1 MKTTSTNYNTYNQAN
16 SKPVWIAIFPDLPAS
31 SGKHCSASFLS
42 MDVNYQRTIIGL
54 NYHSIS
60 IDRLEP
66 STDLNNEYEII
77 FQDQDLAF
85 TQAMTDDN
93 IFGRSVTI
101 KLGFAEIAETDFLT
115 LPTLTVT
122 DVELLPDM
130 LSWRVRAQ
138 GALFNLY
145 QKIFRGLPQTLLN
158 GDIVTGAAT
167 INVDSTTGFR
177 DPTSPALPSYIKTCV
192 LIDGELKSY
201 TGLTGTSFTGCATI
215 GETGDVDHFDNAVV
229 KQAFAFCCD
238 PLTAALHV
246 LMTTDAGTNGF
257 YDLQIAGFGFGISVN
272 SVNYPSI
279 EKLGYK
285 IFNIEEFS
293 DLSATGT
300 AYLFAFQ
307 EEDGLQWLEENCLG
321 PGICYLFV
329 NSSGLLDVDAVDQFW
344 DLENWSAIKTLSNDE
359 IFSAS
364 FNFDAVV
371 NWIET
376 HYKRNPINSSYA
388 KRLQLELDDSVT
400 EYGRTATPFIYRL
413 AGNPFGDAS
422 LNAGTPRHFYWARRI
437 FNSYGDIS
445 GRVKFETSYK
455 NLVLDVN
462 DRIEITFD
470 NLPELTSGTRGW
482 TSKKAIV
489 TGISIDFSG
498 LVTIEAD
505 THELFTRLDQL
516 SGSNWSVSEVLQANI
531 DNTAVAYSTDKT
543 ITIEAAD
550 AYFDNTADS
559 FDADL
564 VVFFVEVAEQATG
577 TVTDALLGL
586 RAQVFYSSNIITQD
600 DKNYVRFNPL
610 GSATL
615 SIPIYL
621 WVTNAPT
628 SIITA
633 KLDWFYRSESAPD
646 DQPVITLKK
655 LWFVTFNRDMSIS

>member
-138 GALFNLY
+138 GALFNLN
-145 QKIFRGLPQTLLN
+145 QKIFRGLAQNALN
-158 GDIVTGAAT
+158 GDIASLAST
-167 INVDSTTGFR
+167 ITVDSTNGFV
-177 DPTSPALPSYIKTCV
+177 DPGSITFPSYIRPCI
-192 LIDGELKSY
+192 LIDSELKSY
-201 TGLTGTSFTGCATI
+201 TGLTGTSFTGCASVAN
-215 GETGDVDHFDNAVV
+215 TGDVDHFDNAVV
-229 KQAFAFCCD
+229 KQAFAFYGN
-238 PLTAALHV
+238 PLQLLVHI
-246 LMTTDAGTNGF
+246 LMTSDTGANGF
-257 YDLQIAGFGFGISVN
+257 YDLGIPGFGLGLTAVN
-272 SVNYPSI
+272 LYAI
-279 EKLGYK
+279 ERLGYK
-285 IFNIEEFS
+285 I
-293 DLSATGT
+293 LSTTEYSFPDYDDGAFLIATDEAT
-300 AYLFAFQ
+300 AL
-307 EEDGLQWLEENCLG
+307 DWLEENCLA
-321 PGICYLFV
+321 PALCYLFV
-329 NSSGLLDVDAVDQFW
+329 NSAGLLDVAAIDQFW
-344 DLENWSAIKTLSNDE
+344 DSENWTAVKALNSDE

-364 FNFDAVV
+364 FEFEPVI

-376 HYKRNPINSSYA
+376 QYQREPQKNSFS
-388 KRLQLELDDSVT
+388 KLLKIELDDSVS
-400 EYGRTATPFIYRL
+400 EYGRSEQPFIYRVF
-413 AGNPFGDAS
+413 GNPFNDVL
-422 LNAGTPRHFYWARRI
+422 LNSATPRYFYWARRV
-437 FNSYGDIS
+437 FNGYGDVTGKI
-445 GRVKFETSYK
+445 KFETNYK

-462 DRIEITFD
+462 DPIEITCD
-470 NLPELTSGTRGW
+470 NLPELTNGSRGW
-482 TSKKAIV
+482 TSKKAII

-505 THELFTRLDQL
+505 TYELFTRLDQL

-531 DNTAVAYSTDKT
+531 DDTAVAYSSDNT

-577 TVTDALLGL
+577 TVTDATIGL
-586 RAQVFYSSNIITQD
+586 RVQVRDGSNLITANDSSRIH
-600 DKNYVRFNPL
+600 YNPQ
-610 GSATL
+610 GSEVL
-615 SIPIYL
+615 SIPLYL
-621 WVTNAPT
+621 WVSN
-628 SIITA
+628 SFDGIITA